1 MNECECGHVW
11 QTRGSARLLLTR
23 NHPIPSPAFRAGAP
37 VNPLGRPQLRG
48 VVLLPYPGHNSSL
61 RATTE
66 KFSKIRQKPSNT
78 LPDPGIPGSG
88 GENHAM
94 SSPALDEARRSVR
107 LLLIKNYPVPTI
119 AFRARAP
126 ATHQVIRSSAV
137 SCISP
142 TEIHL

>member
-1 MNECECGHVW
+1 M
-11 QTRGSARLLLTR
+11 LI
-23 NHPIPSPAFRAGAP
+23 PI
-37 VNPLGRPQLRG
+37 
-48 VVLLPYPGHNSSL
+48 
-61 RATTE
+61 
-66 KFSKIRQKPSNT
+66 
-78 LPDPGIPGSG
+78 